1 MNTFAEHTT
10 LPMSMDERNLVS
22 LVTRIKALAK
32 AGHKNGRT
40 KVARMIRLPMAQPSR
55 RDGWIV

>member
-22 LVTRIKALAK
+22 LVTRIKALAE
-32 AGHKNGRT
+32 ATHKRGRA
-40 KVARMIRLPMAQPSR
+40 KVSRMVSLPKIQPSN
-55 RDGWIV
+55 RDGWIM

>member
-1 MNTFAEHTT
+1 MNSFAEHTT
-10 LPMSMDERNLVS
+10 LPMTVDERNLVS

-32 AGHKNGRT
+32 TGHKKGRA
-40 KVARMIRLPMAQPSR
+40 KVSQMISLPKIQPSS